1 MGLEEA
7 ILKEVRE
14 QSLEQ
19 GIEQGIDQGIEQNQ
33 RAVTIRSYEKGMS
46 VTDIADI
53 TELTVEEV
61 EQIIAAYE
69 AQKQSL

>member
-1 MGLEEA
+1 MGIEEA

-19 GIEQGIDQGIEQNQ
+19 GIEQKQ
-33 RAVTIRSYEKGMS
+33 RTVTIRSYKKGMP

-61 EQIIAAYE
+61 EQIIAAYRAE
-69 AQKQSL
+69 QQA

>member
-1 MGLEEA
+1 MGIEEA

-19 GIEQGIDQGIEQNQ
+19 GIEQNQ
-33 RAVTIRSYEKGMS
+33 RTVTIRSYKKGMP

-53 TELTVEEV
+53 TGLTVDEV

-69 AQKQSL
+69 AGKQA

>member
-7 ILKEVRE
+7 ILKEV
-14 QSLEQ
+14 LEQ

-33 RAVTIRSYEKGMS
+33 RTVTIRSYKKGMP

-53 TELTVEEV
+53 TGLTVEEV

-69 AQKQSL
+69 AEKQA

>member
-1 MGLEEA
+1 MGIEEA
-7 ILKEVRE
+7 ILKEVSE

-19 GIEQGIDQGIEQNQ
+19 GIEQGIEQKQ
-33 RAVTIRSYEKGMS
+33 RTVTIRSYKKGMP

-61 EQIIAAYE
+61 EQIIAAYRAE
-69 AQKQSL
+69 QQA

>member
-7 ILKEVRE
+7 ILREVK
-14 QSLEQ
+14 EQ
-19 GIEQGIDQGIEQNQ
+19 GIEQGIEQNK
-33 RAVTIRSYEKGMS
+33 RTVVIRSHQKGMPI
-46 VTDIADI
+46 TDIAEI

-69 AQKQSL
+69 AEK

>member
-1 MGLEEA
+1 MP
-7 ILKEVRE
+7 
-14 QSLEQ
+14 
-19 GIEQGIDQGIEQNQ
+19 
-33 RAVTIRSYEKGMS
+33 

-69 AQKQSL
+69 AEQQA

>member
-1 MGLEEA
+1 MGIEEA
-7 ILKEVRE
+7 ILKEVSE

-19 GIEQGIDQGIEQNQ
+19 GIEQKQ
-33 RAVTIRSYEKGMS
+33 RTVTIRSYKKGMP

-61 EQIIAAYE
+61 EQIIAAYRAE
-69 AQKQSL
+69 QQA

>member
-1 MGLEEA
+1 MGIEEA

-19 GIEQGIDQGIEQNQ
+19 GIEQNQ
-33 RAVTIRSYEKGMS
+33 RTVTIRSYKKGMS

-61 EQIIAAYE
+61 EQIIATYKAE
-69 AQKQSL
+69 QQG